1 MAGMEI
7 LLNLAIP
14 IGVIVLALITGT
26 ILERRHFR
34 NIEKREQRFR
44 GLPLLTGPEYP
55 TDNPISDA
63 RMVSGAVVVSID
75 HFKRFL
81 AGLRKIFGGEIR
93 SYCSLLD
100 RGRRE
105 AILRMKEQCPSAD
118 LIVNLRV
125 ETSSISKGRKNKI
138 GSTEVLAYGTAITF
152 AQLPDVSAGAPE
164 QE

>member
-1 MAGMEI
+1 MPWLDI
-7 LLNLAIP
+7 LLTLGPP
-14 IGVIVLALITGT
+14 IGVIVLALVTGT
-26 ILERRHFR
+26 LLERRHFR
-34 NIEKREQRFR
+34 NIEEREQRFR
-44 GLPLLTGPEYP
+44 GLPLLTGPGYP

-105 AILRMKEQCPSAD
+105 AILRMKEECPNAD
-118 LIVNLRV
+118 LIVKLRV
-125 ETSSISKGRKNKI
+125 ETSSISKCRKNKI

-152 AQLPDVSAGAPE
+152 AQLTDVSGEAVKE
-164 QE
+164 